1 MKRLLALALCL
12 MLCGVLAA
20 CGRADAAPAEV
31 ASEAPQAAE
40 EVVRLKITAADS
52 EFTAVLADNETA
64 QAFVRR
70 LPLTLTMSEL
80 HGNEKYHYLAEDLPT
95 DPYLPGEIQAGD
107 LLLYGEDCLVLF
119 YENLESGYRYTP
131 LGQLET
137 VDGLA
142 EAVGSG
148 ETVVTFAVL

>member
-20 CGRADAAPAEV
+20 CGRADAAPAEAV
-31 ASEAPQAAE
+31 SEAPQAAE
-40 EVVRLKITAADS
+40 EVAR
-52 EFTAVLADNETA
+52 
-64 QAFVRR
+64 AFVRR

-80 HGNEKYHYLAEDLPT
+80 HGNEKYHYLAEALPT

-119 YENLESGYRYTP
+119 YENLESSYRYTP
-131 LGQLET
+131 LGRLET

-148 ETVVTFAVL
+148 ETVVTFALL